1 MTRRLKP
8 LGLTVVLLAGA
19 TAACVSK
26 PQGVDTN
33 PAALAQQ
40 APEPSF
46 DSRIERHSNE
56 MLKAGRK
63 IFRYDTFGSEE
74 FWGGK
79 LRLHEAIAG
88 EKHGGVG
95 PGVTARQALQLGLKV
110 DIGALPKILV
120 EAIRGRSVDLDK
132 VETTLELLRANAV
145 VGVTG
150 FFDKDKR
157 MTAMGIQCALCHST
171 VDDSLARGIGRR
183 LDGWPN
189 RDLNVGAIVASAPTL
204 KPFSDLL
211 GVDETTGTQGPSE
224 LGARPLRRRAQPRRQ
239 AVPPRRQAGD
249 DGDAGSVRLG
259 RRQPAHLFRLG
270 LRHPLERVR
279 GQHPDARKGDVL
291 RPAHE

>member
-150 FFDKDKR
+150 VFDKSTKR
-157 MTAMGIQCALCHST
+157 MTSIGIQCSLCHSS
-171 VDDSLARGIGRR
+171 VDDSLMKGIGRR

-189 RDLNVGAIVASAPTL
+189 RDLDIGKIVAAAPSL
-204 KPFSDLL
+204 KPFADLL
-211 GVDETTGTQGPSE
+211 GVDEGTD
-224 LGARPLRRRAQPRRQ
+224 RA
-239 AVPPRRQAGD
+239 VFT
-249 DGDAGSVRLG
+249 S
-259 RRQPAHLFRLG
+259 
-270 LRHPLERVR
+270 
-279 GQHPDARKGDVL
+279 
-291 RPAHE
+291 